1 MQESPPENVEKIQ
14 ELLPNYSEIE
24 DVILWYMQ
32 YRDSKIR
39 IVKKRIHER
48 Q

>member
-1 MQESPPENVEKIQ
+1 MQKPPSEDVEKIQ
-14 ELLPNYSEIE
+14 ELLPDYSEAE
-24 DVILWYMQ
+24 NVILWYMQ

-39 IVKKRIHER
+39 IVEKRIHKR